1 MTAKG
6 YPFIWLCESVL
17 LLGYILKI
25 YWIMVLLSLWGMM
38 ARYLRNL
45 IIYIYVYGDFKKR
58 EYLKFFYPREK
69 LENSERYGLRALQ
82 YRRTFPMS
90 YTYEGEDKEVELLK
104 KEQAYKIEEEIYL
117 QELDRSK
124 D

>member
-1 MTAKG
+1 
-6 YPFIWLCESVL
+6 
-17 LLGYILKI
+17 
-25 YWIMVLLSLWGMM
+25 M